1 MKLPKILNGKNRYD
15 LVTLLERDNLI
26 GIELGVAGGLFSKK
40 MIKTGKFKTFFGVD
54 KYSDHHDLNQYK
66 SAIKYVGLLESY
78 KLIKLDFNQAL
89 EIFDDQYFDF
99 VYIDGYAHNGQRGGE
114 TICKWIKKVKPGG
127 LLCGDDYDNK
137 FPLTLQAVDHVKEI
151 TNLELFITDINAETD
166 HHYASWVFKIDRFY
180 NINTQKELELK
191 SKIYDFYYRCKIK
204 LKKIFYK

>member
-78 KLIKLDFNQAL
+78 KFN
-89 EIFDDQYFDF
+89 
-99 VYIDGYAHNGQRGGE
+99 
-114 TICKWIKKVKPGG
+114 
-127 LLCGDDYDNK
+127 
-137 FPLTLQAVDHVKEI
+137 
-151 TNLELFITDINAETD
+151 
-166 HHYASWVFKIDRFY
+166 
-180 NINTQKELELK
+180 
-191 SKIYDFYYRCKIK
+191 
-204 LKKIFYK
+204 